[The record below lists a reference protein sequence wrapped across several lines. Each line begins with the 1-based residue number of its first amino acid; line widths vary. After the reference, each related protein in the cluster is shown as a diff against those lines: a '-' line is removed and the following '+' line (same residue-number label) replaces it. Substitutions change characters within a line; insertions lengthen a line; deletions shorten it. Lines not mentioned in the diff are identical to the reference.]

1 MKKLERKDMKQLKG
15 GLRPPINGVCYGL
28 GENCKNT
35 SLPKCCPNLS
45 CLTQVG
51 NTAGVCIELLEA

>member
-1 MKKLERKDMKQLKG
+1 MKKLERKEMKKVNG

-35 SLPKCCPNLS
+35 SLPMCCPPLA
-45 CLTQVG
+45 CLTMVG
-51 NTAGVCIELLEA
+51 NTAGICIELA